1 MRTCTRTGRHL
12 DTFTR
17 RPGSSVYTLSTEPA
31 QVAASGQVSASSQV
45 ATPCSCRL
53 LSHQT
58 LLWHHRLGHPSLPRL
73 RVMHSRL
80 LVSGLPRSLP
90 PLPPSP
96 APPCLPCVEGR
107 QRATPHSSSFPL
119 TSAPIETLH
128 MDSVS
133 SSVSGSVRTFL
144 SCVCT
149 LTEVGS
155 RAFVRAT
162 SADKLSSHGI
172 RCVFLGFPPD
182 ALGWQFYHPASRR
195 VLPSQDV
202 TFDESVPFYRLF
214 PYRTAPLPP
223 LPLFLSPG
231 PPPVYPLP
239 PQVPAPSGVSKVD
252 PLPLAEPVDVTV
264 DFGAAGDGA
273 ARGAASRGAQPVGA
287 EPGGAERASAE
298 LGGPA
303 DASPR
308 QSRRREPL
316 LPRKQREW
324 FARRTRLRSGAVGV
338 GGLADGGTG
347 AGGAG
352 ATSRGGAR
360 ATSPHGARVTTGAG
374 GTGGVGAAGP
384 GGARTR
390 GTGAARAVGAG
401 GARDGDFGAGGIGAR
416 GTGAGGTGV
425 GDPGVGG
432 SGARDPGAG
441 GAGDRGAG
449 ARAKGSGTGDPGAG
463 GTRAGDP
470 EAGGVGAGGARA
482 GGAGAGGTRAGGAGA
497 GDPGAGGTGGGDPGA
512 GGAGAGDPRAGGTG
526 TGGAGAGATGAGGTV
541 QRRPFF
547 VPPPPSSLPPTGL
560 VLCQVLSLL
569 SSTGLTPP
577 LMCPPPHQSQPQ
589 LQPDSPL
596 PAPSPYA
603 EQTYSLAE
611 RRDPTSCPA
620 SPAVLFALVIMFLV
634 SVLLLSPTLTLWHFV
649 LPLFHCEFPCRLL
662 LHPLLLT
669 VRTLIAELVD
679 FAAAC
684 HLDYATSLVAESE
697 SDCPPSVGGE
707 CALGMDILEDR
718 QEEFECLA
726 AAVPH
731 LVAMLLEPEG
741 DLDAPDIPTLCSYAE
756 AIPVTP
762 PGANIV
768 DGMWIFRVKRPPGS
782 PPVFK
787 ARYRDYELHS
797 LDFSTTFLQ
806 GSLHEEIWLRRPP
819 GFTGSFPAGTQWSLR
834 RPVYGLRQA
843 LREWHDALRL
853 TLVALGFAP
862 STADPSLFLCTDTLL
877 PLFYI
882 FVRDAPALTCTLR
895 LPVLLTT
902 VQSSA

>member
-1 MRTCTRTGRHL
+1 MVTTTITGGKRVSMRTCTRTGRHL

-149 LTEVGS
+149 LTEVKYGVAECRIGLVMEVARTTMIHAAAPHFLWLFAVRYAAHQLNLWPRGS

-298 LGGPA
+298 LGGAEPEGA
-303 DASPR
+303 EPG
-308 QSRRREPL
+308 SRRREPL

-560 VLCQVLSLL
+560 VLCQ
-569 SSTGLTPP
+569 
-577 LMCPPPHQSQPQ
+577 
-589 LQPDSPL
+589 PDSPL

-649 LPLFHCEFPCRLL
+649 LPLFHCDPTVTRLL
-662 LHPLLLT
+662 ATVVTDPLFDSADAFAL
-669 VRTLIAELVD
+669 VAELVD

-756 AIPVTP
+756 AIPGP
-762 PGANIV
+762 
-768 DGMWIFRVKRPPGS
+768 
-782 PPVFK
+782 
-787 ARYRDYELHS
+787 Y
-797 LDFSTTFLQ
+797 
-806 GSLHEEIWLRRPP
+806 
-819 GFTGSFPAGTQWSLR
+819 
-834 RPVYGLRQA
+834 
-843 LREWHDALRL
+843 
-853 TLVALGFAP
+853 
-862 STADPSLFLCTDTLL
+862 
-877 PLFYI
+877 
-882 FVRDAPALTCTLR
+882 
-895 LPVLLTT
+895 
-902 VQSSA
+902 SS